1 MLKILISCILTITP
15 FLVHAQNWMQL
26 GLGAY
31 NGVYVLYADTTN
43 NLLYASG
50 DFRTTANDTIK
61 GIAKWNGTAWDSLG
75 SGLNSSPTAI
85 AFYNGELYA
94 GGGFTQA
101 GTISASHI
109 ARWNGVN
116 WDSLPSNNID
126 NYVFALYEY
135 NSELYVS
142 GMFSYIG
149 ATTSRSIAKWSGNSW
164 GTVGSPPWTLVRA
177 EVMQEY
183 MGELYVGGYF
193 DADSPNILKWNGS
206 NWFSVN
212 PSVSIEQ
219 LFSMDPPIQA
229 LEVYQNKLYIAGD
242 FYKPYQNNI
251 MFWDGSNYFPVGGGV
266 DGVIF
271 DMTVFNGELYVVGNF
286 NIAGGVPAK
295 NIAKWDGIQWCSLGS
310 TFDGAIKSVQ
320 VFNNELYIGGT
331 FTLID
336 GFSISGVAKWIAGNY
351 VDTCGVVGI
360 AELQENNFFTIY
372 PNPNNGSFTIVSNNL
387 GNTTIEIYNI
397 SGQLIIKEVLL
408 KKNTQ
413 VILKENPK
421 GVYLVRITNKN
432 TNETVIKKLIINR

>member
-1 MLKILISCILTITP
+1 MLKILISYILTITP

-26 GLGAY
+26 GFGAY

-50 DFRTTANDTIK
+50 DFRTTASDTIK
-61 GIAKWNGTAWDSLG
+61 GIAKWNGTTWDSLG

-142 GMFSYIG
+142 GMFSYVG
-149 ATTSRSIAKWSGNSW
+149 TTTSRSIAKWNGSSW
-164 GTVGSPPWTLVRA
+164 STVGSPPWTLVIA
-177 EVMQEY
+177 ESMKEY
-183 MGELYVGGYF
+183 AGELYVGGFF
-193 DADSPNILKWNGS
+193 DAASMHILKWNGN
-206 NWFSVN
+206 NWFDVN
-212 PSVSIEQ
+212 PSVNIEQ
-219 LFSMDPPIQA
+219 LSSGYSPIQVM
-229 LEVYQNKLYIAGD
+229 EVFQNKLYIAGD
-242 FYKPYQNNI
+242 FFLPYKNI
-251 MFWDGSNYFPVGGGV
+251 VSWDDTNYISVGGGV

-271 DMTVFNGELYVVGNF
+271 DMTIFKGELYVVGGF
-286 NIAGGVPAK
+286 NTAGGVTAR
-295 NIAKWDGIQWCSLGS
+295 NIAKWDGIKWCGLGS
-310 TFDGAIKSVQ
+310 TFNGVIKSIQ

-331 FTLID
+331 FTSID
-336 GFSISGVAKWIAGNY
+336 GALINGVAKWIGGSY

-360 AELQENNFFTIY
+360 NELQEANFFTIY
-372 PNPNNGSFTIVSNNL
+372 PNPNNGSFIIATNTF
-387 GNTTIEIYNI
+387 GNTILEIYNVA
-397 SGQLIIKEVLL
+397 GQLILSNHLTQNHTTVDLTKFSKGMYFV
-408 KKNTQ
+408 KVNTGSK
-413 VILKENPK
+413 VTIEKM
-421 GVYLVRITNKN
+421 VYH
-432 TNETVIKKLIINR
+432 